1 MASWIANQCKQI
13 VAMIIFIQFNFNY
26 GCNYACQISYDLVKE
41 FQRATG
47 DSEDGRNDNSS
58 NYLLDQLVGLISCL
72 VLRMCNN
79 FILRDYS
86 IFKKKNQHVA
96 FSLLILFVCLFVCL
110 IVFNAIFNNMAVSF
124 IDGGNRRT
132 RRKPPTCRK
141 SLTNLSHNV
150 VHLALI
156 EIRTHNFSGNRH

>member
-1 MASWIANQCKQI
+1 MVVIMPVKFLTIWSNSFRERPAIAKTDATTI
-13 VAMIIFIQFNFNY
+13 VQIIFCF
-26 GCNYACQISYDLVKE
+26 
-41 FQRATG
+41 
-47 DSEDGRNDNSS
+47 
-58 NYLLDQLVGLISCL
+58 
-72 VLRMCNN
+72 
-79 FILRDYS
+79 
-86 IFKKKNQHVA
+86 
-96 FSLLILFVCLFVCL
+96 FVCL